1 MFNIADG
8 RSTFFQWDLNR
19 KLIVND
25 NTINEVHFCNKTDEC
40 SLIVEVYEED
50 GIRYANVPNILLQT
64 NWRINVYG
72 YDKDYTKHSA
82 RFDVVART
90 KPSDYVYTE
99 TEVLSFKDLEAR
111 VKEIEEKGISQ
122 EAISAAVGEYL
133 EENPIEIPETD
144 LSDYYNKAETDK
156 AISDA
161 VGAIEIPEVPE
172 VDLGNYYNKQ
182 ETDKAINDAVSAIEI
197 PEIPVVEIPNEVYI
211 GTEEPLD
218 AEIWINPEGTAAEYA
233 LKSDIPD
240 VTGFAL
246 KSEIPDVSG
255 YQTAEQVNS
264 LINTALG
271 VIENGTY

>member
-161 VGAIEIPEVPE
+161 VGAIEIPE
-172 VDLGNYYNKQ
+172 
-182 ETDKAINDAVSAIEI
+182 
-197 PEIPVVEIPNEVYI
+197 IPVVEIPNEVYI

-240 VTGFAL
+240 VSGFAL